1 MRIHSLALIL
11 GSALTLAACGDK
23 DDDSGVTDGSDG
35 ADGADGASDGAD
47 GSADGADGSTD
58 GSDGTAQGTAQLSG
72 TVKWGDGRGAEGLQM
87 RLCYEQCLVANTDTA
102 GNFVFENVDAHD
114 GHLLQAV
121 ALGQLDVSTP
131 HAVINLAEDEQRT
144 LEADLTIVEFA
155 TWDEMGGAA
164 SDYTLDGGLTVVDAS
179 PGDLTYGSYT
189 PDPTQDYVASVRMDP
204 SSAGLPSDGLPDGG
218 IVKALWYL
226 GNFDADIGGDGWA
239 FTLEDSLGLT
249 PGAQLQI
256 FGTDNIQKGW
266 TAGGT
271 ATVQEGGKITS
282 DVGSGIPLLTTFVLV
297 ELPAG

>member
-1 MRIHSLALIL
+1 MRIHPLALIL
-11 GSALTLAACGDK
+11 GTALTLAACGDK
-23 DDDSGVTDGSDG
+23 DDDTGSADGTDGADG
-35 ADGADGASDGAD
+35 AADGADGA
-47 GSADGADGSTD
+47 ADGADGSSD
-58 GSDGTAQGTAQLSG
+58 GADGTAQGTAQLSG

-131 HAVINLAEDEQRT
+131 HSVINLAEDEQRT
-144 LEADLTIVEFA
+144 LEADLTITDFV
-155 TWDEMGGAA
+155 TWDEMSGGA
-164 SDYTLDGGLTVVDAS
+164 SDYTLDGGLKVLGAS
-179 PGDLTYGSYT
+179 ASDLTYGSYT

-204 SSAGLPSDGLPDGG
+204 GTSGLPMDGLPDGAV
-218 IVKALWYL
+218 VKAMWYL
-226 GNFDADIGGDGWA
+226 GNFDAEIDGGWSFA
-239 FTLEDSLGLT
+239 LSDSLGLT

-256 FGTDNIQKGW
+256 FATDNIHKGW

-271 ATVQEGGKITS
+271 ATVQEGGTTTS
-282 DVGSGIPLLTTFVLV
+282 DTGSGIPLLTTFVLV